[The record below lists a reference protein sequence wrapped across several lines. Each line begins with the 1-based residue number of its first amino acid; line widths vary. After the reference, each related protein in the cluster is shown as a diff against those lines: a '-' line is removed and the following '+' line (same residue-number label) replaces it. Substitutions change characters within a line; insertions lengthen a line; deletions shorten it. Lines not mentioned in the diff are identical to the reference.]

1 MTTEHTTKTTQG
13 DSSQGTHNRDVVR
26 AYLEGLDRRIH
37 SCQASCE
44 KMEETL
50 EALPWKDLKEMQEQ
64 IAAQL
69 EKKYISRVDLQHTL
83 YEDSLKKAKKRIKCQ
98 LFIGALTLPF
108 LSLALLWGLACLMG
122 ALK

>member
-1 MTTEHTTKTTQG
+1 MTTEKTTQS
-13 DSSQGTHNRDVVR
+13 DPSRDVIK

-37 SCQASCE
+37 SCQSSCE
-44 KMEETL
+44 KMEATL
-50 EALPWKDLKEMQEQ
+50 EALPWQNLQEMQQQ
-64 IAAQL
+64 IEAQL

-83 YEDSLKKAKKRIKCQ
+83 YEDSLKKAEKRIKRQ

-108 LSLALLWGLACLMG
+108 LSLALLWGLACLMD